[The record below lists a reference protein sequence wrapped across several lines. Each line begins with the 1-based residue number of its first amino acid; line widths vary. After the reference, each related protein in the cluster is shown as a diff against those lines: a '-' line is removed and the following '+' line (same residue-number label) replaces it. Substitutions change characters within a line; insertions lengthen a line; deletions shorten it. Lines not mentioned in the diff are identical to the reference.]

1 MPNQLS
7 GGEQQR
13 VAIAR
18 SIVNEPGLLL
28 ADEPTGALDTNT
40 RDAIL
45 ALFSELNR
53 AGLTVLLV
61 THDNEVAGY
70 ARRVIRLRDGTIAG
84 DSAATPQS
92 ELTVLEHAIA

>member
-1 MPNQLS
+1 
-7 GGEQQR
+7 
-13 VAIAR
+13 
-18 SIVNEPGLLL
+18 
-28 ADEPTGALDTNT
+28 LDTNT
-40 RDAIL
+40 RDSIL

-70 ARRVIRLRDGTIAG
+70 ARRLIRLRDGSIAE

-92 ELTVLEHAIA
+92 ELIVRQHAIA